1 MATAQ
6 TSPHVLRFPALPS
19 SLLRGRTAVKRALTG
34 HMLYRLG
41 VLITLFWVGVA
52 LLAPWIAPHS
62 PTRGEAALAQGSPS
76 LSHLFGLDKY
86 GRDILSRVVYGSRY
100 DLCIAVTVVG
110 CSLGVGTLIGSLSGF
125 LGGKID
131 NVMMRVMDMLLAFP
145 SFVLALVFVAVFSP
159 TLLTLVIALSV
170 RFVPMYARLVRGEM
184 FVERVKEYA
193 VAARALGSSQTRLV
207 YRHLLPNALS
217 PLITQSTTNISW
229 AILNAAG
236 LSFLG
241 VGLQPPTPEWGVMIG
256 EGSPFIVS
264 GQWWMSFFPGAALI
278 LMTAGFILVGDGL
291 SVRTEQHCLP

>member
-6 TSPHVLRFPALPS
+6 STTQVLRLPALPIER
-19 SLLRGRTAVKRALTG
+19 LWTRAPVKRALAG
-34 HMLYRLG
+34 NMLYRLG
-41 VLITLFWVGVA
+41 VLITLFWVVVA
-52 LLAPWIAPHS
+52 LLAPWIAPYS
-62 PTRGEAALAQGSPS
+62 PTQGEAALAQGSPS

-86 GRDILSRVVYGSRY
+86 GRDILTRVVYGSRY

-110 CSLGVGTLIGSLSGF
+110 CSLVVGTCIGSISGF
-125 LGGKID
+125 LGGKMD
-131 NVMMRVMDMLLAFP
+131 NLIMRVMDMLLAFP

-159 TLLTLVIALSV
+159 SLTTLVIALSI
-170 RFVPMYARLVRGEM
+170 RFIPMYARLVRGEM

-193 VAARALGSSQTRLV
+193 VAAQAIGSAQMRLV
-207 YRHLLPNALS
+207 FRHLLPNSLS

-229 AILNAAG
+229 AVLNAAG

-241 VGLQPPTPEWGVMIG
+241 VGMQPPTPEWGVMIS

-264 GQWWMSFFPGAALI
+264 GQWWMSFFPGVALI

-291 SVRTEQHCLP
+291 SARTER

>member
-6 TSPHVLRFPALPS
+6 SSTQVLRLPALPT
-19 SLLRGRTAVKRALTG
+19 GRLWKRVTVKRALAGNT
-34 HMLYRLG
+34 LYRLG

-52 LLAPWIAPHS
+52 LLAPWIAPYS
-62 PTRGEAALAQGSPS
+62 PTQGEATLAQGSPS

-86 GRDILSRVVYGSRY
+86 GRDILTRVVYGSRY

-110 CSLGVGTLIGSLSGF
+110 CSLVVGTCIGSISGF

-131 NVMMRVMDMLLAFP
+131 NLMMRVMDMLLAFP
-145 SFVLALVFVAVFSP
+145 SFVLALVFVAVFRP
-159 TLLTLVIALSV
+159 TLMTLVIALSI
-170 RFVPMYARLVRGEM
+170 RFIPMYARLVRGEM

-193 VAARALGSSQTRLV
+193 VAAQAIGSAQTRLV
-207 YRHLLPNALS
+207 FRHLLPNSLS

-229 AILNAAG
+229 AVLNAAG

-241 VGLQPPTPEWGVMIG
+241 VGMQPPTPEWGVMIS

-264 GQWWMSFFPGAALI
+264 GQWWMSFFPGMALI

-291 SVRTEQHCLP
+291 SARTER

>member
-6 TSPHVLRFPALPS
+6 SSTQVLRLPALPT
-19 SLLRGRTAVKRALTG
+19 GRLWQRVTVKRALAGNT
-34 HMLYRLG
+34 LYRLG

-52 LLAPWIAPHS
+52 LLAPWIAPYS
-62 PTRGEAALAQGSPS
+62 PTQGEAALAQGSPS

-86 GRDILSRVVYGSRY
+86 GRDILTRVVYGSRY

-110 CSLGVGTLIGSLSGF
+110 CSLVVGTFIGSISGF

-131 NVMMRVMDMLLAFP
+131 NLIMRVMDMLLAFP
-145 SFVLALVFVAVFSP
+145 SFVLALVFVAVFRP
-159 TLLTLVIALSV
+159 TLMTLMIALSI
-170 RFVPMYARLVRGEM
+170 RFIPMYARLVRGEM

-193 VAARALGSSQTRLV
+193 VAAQAIGSAQTRLV
-207 YRHLLPNALS
+207 FRHLLPNSLS
-217 PLITQSTTNISW
+217 PLITQSTTNVSW
-229 AILNAAG
+229 AVLNAAG

-241 VGLQPPTPEWGVMIG
+241 VGMQPPTPEWGVMIS

-264 GQWWMSFFPGAALI
+264 GQWWMSFFPGMALI

-291 SVRTEQHCLP
+291 SARTEQ

>member
-6 TSPHVLRFPALPS
+6 SSTQVLRFPALPT
-19 SLLRGRTAVKRALTG
+19 GRIWKRVTVKRALAG
-34 HMLYRLG
+34 HTLYRLG
-41 VLITLFWVGVA
+41 VLLTLFWVAVA
-52 LLAPWIAPHS
+52 LLAPWIAPYS
-62 PTRGEAALAQGSPS
+62 PTQGDAALAKGGPS

-86 GRDILSRVVYGSRY
+86 GRDILTRVVYGSRY

-110 CSLGVGTLIGSLSGF
+110 CSLVVGTLIGSISGF

-131 NVMMRVMDMLLAFP
+131 NLIMRVMDMLLAFP
-145 SFVLALVFVAVFSP
+145 SFVLALVFVAVF
-159 TLLTLVIALSV
+159 I
-170 RFVPMYARLVRGEM
+170 RFIPMYARLVRGEM

-193 VAARALGSSQTRLV
+193 VAAQAIGSAQTRLV
-207 YRHLLPNALS
+207 FRHLLPNSLS

-229 AILNAAG
+229 AVLNTAG

-241 VGLQPPTPEWGVMIG
+241 VGIQPPTPEWGVMIS

-264 GQWWMSFFPGAALI
+264 GQWWMSFFPGMALI

-291 SVRTEQHCLP
+291 SAHTER